1 MRPYIIFSYIFV
13 IVCFLFLFL
22 QTHEMIDRKDN
33 RAKVLLESFQTQKE
47 LQNKIIFY
55 KNETIEAQKRTIDSL
70 SAKISI
76 LETRAEDKE

>member
-1 MRPYIIFSYIFV
+1 
-13 IVCFLFLFL
+13 
-22 QTHEMIDRKDN
+22 MIDRKDN